1 MYSTTGSQYLV
12 IEKCTFSYKKY
23 VLSIPTMIETFVSIF
38 YIDEQCKNYSELEQ
52 IIISEML

>member
-38 YIDEQCKNYSELEQ
+38 YIDEQCKNYN
-52 IIISEML
+52 IIY